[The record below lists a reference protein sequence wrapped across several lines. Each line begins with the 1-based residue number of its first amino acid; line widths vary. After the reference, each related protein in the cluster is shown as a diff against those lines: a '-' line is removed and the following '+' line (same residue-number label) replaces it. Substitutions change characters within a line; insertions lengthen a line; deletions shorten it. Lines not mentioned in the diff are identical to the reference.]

1 MESSKVFDIK
11 VVVAS
16 SVSGYSARGISNL
29 KPDCYILA
37 TCTSEEVARSLALNY
52 GIITTVVPFMHT
64 TDEIIKIAREEAI
77 KIFDLK
83 EKDKI
88 LITGGFSK
96 NTEKR
101 ITNFMKIEE
110 I

>member
-1 MESSKVFDIK
+1 M
-11 VVVAS
+11 
-16 SVSGYSARGISNL
+16 
-29 KPDCYILA
+29 A
-37 TCTSEEVARSLALNY
+37 TCTTKEVARSLSLNY
-52 GIITTVVPFMHT
+52 GVITTIVPFVKT
-64 TDEIIKIAREEAI
+64 TDDIIKLARKEAI
-77 KIFDLK
+77 RVFSLK
-83 EKDKI
+83 EKDKV

>member
-1 MESSKVFDIK
+1 
-11 VVVAS
+11 
-16 SVSGYSARGISNL
+16 
-29 KPDCYILA
+29 
-37 TCTSEEVARSLALNY
+37 
-52 GIITTVVPFMHT
+52 MHT

>member
-1 MESSKVFDIK
+1 MLNELEWTTRLELATSRLEVWNSTNWATFT
-11 VVVAS
+11 
-16 SVSGYSARGISNL
+16 
-29 KPDCYILA
+29 DCYILA
-37 TCTSEEVARSLALNY
+37 TCTTKEVARSLSLNY
-52 GIITTVVPFMHT
+52 GVITTIVPFVKT
-64 TDEIIKIAREEAI
+64 TDDIIKLAREEAI
-77 KIFDLK
+77 RVFGLK
-83 EKDKI
+83 EKDKV